1 MSKSLV
7 VVESPTK
14 AHTIKKYL
22 GKNYQVIATVG
33 HIKNLPKSK
42 LGVDIEKGFEPE
54 FVLIRGK
61 GDVVKKLREAAKKAD
76 QILLAPDPDREGE
89 AIAYHVSTEIKD
101 QKKGQKVQRIL
112 FNEITK
118 KEVLRAVQNPIPID
132 ENKVLAQQARRI
144 LDRLVGY
151 KVSPL
156 LWSSVR
162 KGLSAGRVQSV
173 ALRLVVER
181 EREIQAF
188 QKKEYWTISALF
200 EGEEPTPFEAKLA
213 KFDGENFEIPDQVR
227 AAEIEAELKL
237 SEFKVTKVD
246 KKERLRNPS
255 APYTTSTLQQDAS
268 RKLRFTSKKTMVLAQ
283 RLYEGMDLGTEGPMG
298 LITYHR
304 TDSTRIAA
312 EALAEVREAIQ
323 KRFGTEFVPEKPNFY
338 KSKKMAQQAHE
349 AVRPTSISRS
359 PESVAKYLG
368 KDELQLYRLIYNRF
382 LASQMRPAVM
392 DVTAVDIESGK
403 YLFRANGSTVR
414 FIGFLKAFESARDA
428 DKQDTAVEE
437 KFLPE
442 IAEGET
448 VRAVQIQSE
457 QHFTQ
462 PPPRYTEATLIR
474 EMEENGIGRPS
485 TYSSI
490 MEVIQSREYVEMVDR
505 QMVPTEL
512 GMLITDLLVENFP
525 DIFNVEFTAM
535 MEEELDQVEEGKKGW
550 VDSLN
555 DFYNP
560 FKADLA
566 TAETRLKT
574 RKKQVEETDEICEK
588 CGSKMIIKWGRF
600 GKFIACSAYPECK
613 NTKQIQNNG
622 EGQTVP
628 PEKNQRPT
636 GEKCPNCGADMVL
649 KNGRF
654 GEFIACSKYPKCKT
668 TKTVTTGISCP
679 EKGCPGTLVQR
690 RTKSKK
696 TFYSC
701 SEYPKCKFAIWQ
713 KPIPEECPK
722 CGHPFLVAAT
732 GKKAQPNEFKCGNKS
747 CDFQK
752 VLEETDPSKLS
763 AAV

>member
-1 MSKSLV
+1 MAKSLV
-7 VVESPTK
+7 IVESPTK
-14 AHTIKKYL
+14 ANTIKKYL
-22 GKNYQVIATVG
+22 GKDYQVIATVG

-42 LGVDIEKGFEPE
+42 LGVDVDNGFEPD

-61 GDVVKKLREAAKKAD
+61 GNIVKKLRDAAKKAD
-76 QILLAPDPDREGE
+76 HILLAPDPDREGE
-89 AIAYHVSTEIKD
+89 AIAYHVFMEIKN
-101 QKKGQKVQRIL
+101 QKKEKTVQRIL

-118 KEVLRAVQNPIPID
+118 KEVLRAIKNPIPID

-156 LWSSVR
+156 LWTSVR

-173 ALRLVVER
+173 ALRLVVDR
-181 EREIQAF
+181 EKEIKAF
-188 QKKEYWTISALF
+188 DQKEYWTITALF
-200 EGEEPTPFEAKLA
+200 EGQEPTPFEGKLA
-213 KFDGENFEIPDQVR
+213 KYEGQNIEIPDEAR
-227 AAEIEAELKL
+227 ATEIETELKQA
-237 SEFKVTKVD
+237 EFKVTKVD

-268 RKLRFTSKKTMVLAQ
+268 RKLRFSSKKTMVLAQ
-283 RLYEGMDLGTEGPMG
+283 RLYEGMNLGEEGPMG

-304 TDSTRIAA
+304 TDSTRTAA
-312 EALAEVREAIQ
+312 EALTEVRETIQ
-323 KRFGTEFVPEKPNFY
+323 DRFGSEFVPETPNFY
-338 KSKKMAQQAHE
+338 KSKKMAQEAHE
-349 AVRPTSISRS
+349 AIRPTSVLRT
-359 PESVAKYLG
+359 PDSVSKFMG
-368 KDELQLYRLIYNRF
+368 KDELRLYRMIYNRF
-382 LASQMRPAVM
+382 MASQMRPAVM
-392 DVTAVDIESGK
+392 DVTAVDIEAGT

-414 FIGFLKAFESARDA
+414 FIGFLKVFESTRES
-428 DKQDTAVEE
+428 DKQESSVEE
-437 KFLPE
+437 KILPKIE
-442 IAEGET
+442 EGEK
-448 VRAVQIQSE
+448 VKLNQLSPE

-485 TYSSI
+485 TYSFI
-490 MEVIQSREYVEMVDR
+490 MEVIQTRDYVETVDR

-512 GMLITDLLVENFP
+512 GILITDLLVENFP

-535 MEEELDQVEEGKKGW
+535 MENELDQVEEGKKGW
-550 VDSLN
+550 VESLN

-566 TAETRLKT
+566 TAKKRLKN

-600 GKFIACSAYPECK
+600 GKFIACSGYPECK
-613 NTKQIQNNG
+613 NTKQIQSDG
-622 EGQTVP
+622 EGQSNQAD
-628 PEKNQRPT
+628 KNPRST
-636 GEKCPNCGADMVL
+636 GEKCPTCEAEMIF
-649 KNGRF
+649 KTGRF
-654 GEFIACSKYPKCKT
+654 GEFMACSNYPECKT
-668 TKTVTTGISCP
+668 TKAITTGIPCP
-679 EKGCPGTLVQR
+679 KKGCSGMLVQR

-701 SEYPKCKFAIWQ
+701 SEYPNCKFAIWQ
-713 KPIPEECPK
+713 KPIQEECPQCK
-722 CGHPFLVAAT
+722 YPFLVATT
-732 GKKAQPNEFKCGNKS
+732 GKKSQPNEFKCGNKS

-752 VLEETDPSKLS
+752 IMEETDPSKLS